1 MHEREHQQDENETDQ
16 LKELSMDDD
25 DAIEELTYLL
35 LQTGDHIRNER
46 SAYHPPSQRDLTNVF
61 DHKGGI

>member
-1 MHEREHQQDENETDQ
+1 MNMSKHQQDENETDQ

-35 LQTGDHIRNER
+35 LQTGDHMYVMRD
-46 SAYHPPSQRDLTNVF
+46 PPTILHLKET
-61 DHKGGI
+61 

>member
-1 MHEREHQQDENETDQ
+1 MYKIYTVEYCMNMSKHQQDENETDQ

-35 LQTGDHIRNER
+35 LQTGDHMYVMRD
-46 SAYHPPSQRDLTNVF
+46 PPTILHLKET
-61 DHKGGI
+61 